1 MAVDLNDLV
10 EYLNA
15 EIGPTTAATMTG
27 GQKVLALRNAF
38 WSAKLDGVT
47 ALADYREVD
56 GVIDP
61 VGSVELDRELQQII
75 VFWAGIA
82 IVANE
87 LRNANTAFRAKAGPV
102 EYETQTSA
110 NVLKGVLDLLLE
122 RRALLVKRLS
132 DQGRTTV
139 GIIDAMANAD
149 YTLRMAFG
157 SFAVASTPDYPVI

>member
-15 EIGPTTAATMTG
+15 EIGPTTAATLTG
-27 GQKVLALRNAF
+27 GQKLLALRNAF

-56 GVIDP
+56 GTIDP
-61 VGSVELDRELQQII
+61 VGGVELDRELQQII

-82 IVANE
+82 IVSNE
-87 LRNANTAFRAKAGPV
+87 LRNSNTSFRAKAGPV

-110 NVLKGVLDLLLE
+110 NVLRGILDLLLE

-132 DQGRTTV
+132 DSGRTTV
-139 GIIDAMANAD
+139 GIVDSVAASDYAMRLA
-149 YTLRMAFG
+149 LG
-157 SFAVASTPDYPVI
+157 SFTVGGTPDYPVI